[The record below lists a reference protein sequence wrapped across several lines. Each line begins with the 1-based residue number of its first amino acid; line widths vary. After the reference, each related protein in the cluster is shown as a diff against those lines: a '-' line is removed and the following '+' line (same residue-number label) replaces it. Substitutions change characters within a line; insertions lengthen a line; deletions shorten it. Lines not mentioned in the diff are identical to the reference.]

1 MEGSDDKIARTVA
14 AGMERDGIQIKRL
27 NSMQYITAGDMAD
40 GAAYLSIMEE
50 NLQVLCEALGA

>member
-1 MEGSDDKIARTVA
+1 MIRSPGLWA
-14 AGMERDGIQIKRL
+14 AGMERDDIQIKRL